1 MLRLCVNLLTKT
13 QRIAI
18 IKSQLDIHHIKETIQ
33 MSGVAK
39 GMLIVLTIL
48 YLVSP
53 IDLCPGP
60 VDDFIILLVSLAA
73 QKGVGA
79 YSDDD

>member
-1 MLRLCVNLLTKT
+1 MN
-13 QRIAI
+13 
-18 IKSQLDIHHIKETIQ
+18 
-33 MSGVAK
+33 GVAK

-73 QKGVGA
+73 QKGIGA
-79 YSDDD
+79 YSNDD